1 MIKLITGR
9 KGTGKTKT
17 LIDMINKAVTTSDGN
32 IVCVEKSAKLTFDV
46 PSSVRLID
54 VDDMII
60 TGYDSFLG
68 FIQGVLAG
76 NYDIKELF
84 VDSIFKIC
92 GNDMVEFD
100 KFINNLYEQTKNN
113 DCTIVFTVSAD
124 ISELPEGVK
133 RFI

>member
-32 IVCVEKSAKLTFDV
+32 IVCIEKSAKLTFDV

-76 NYDIKELF
+76 NYDIKEVF

-92 GNDMVEFD
+92 GSDMVEFE
-100 KFINNLYEQTKNN
+100 KFINNLYEQTKND

-133 RFI
+133 RYI

>member
-9 KGTGKTKT
+9 KGSGKTKT

-32 IVCVEKSAKLTFDV
+32 IVCIEKGAKLTFDV

-54 VDDMII
+54 VENMII
-60 TGYDSFLG
+60 TGYDAFLG
-68 FIQGVLAG
+68 FLQGILAG
-76 NYDIKELF
+76 NYDIKEVF
-84 VDSIFKIC
+84 VDSIFKI
-92 GNDMVEFD
+92 GGSDMVEFE
-100 KFINNLYEQTKNN
+100 KFINALYDQIKNE